1 MNFPVNGS
9 GEWTKSGG
17 MGEWPGPFGI
27 LLRRDRDAGV
37 RRPLVPGLGGWVS

>member
-9 GEWTKSGG
+9 GEWTESGG

-27 LLRRDRDAGV
+27 HCGEIVTRAAADPRAPAAAAG
-37 RRPLVPGLGGWVS
+37 